1 VLNPLLIGLLQVK
14 ILQETNISLQD
25 ITLTIIEYY
34 KIFNYKIQS
43 LISIIS
49 HYRKAHPMRRQHFQG
64 LFFLLSAII
73 LFAISGCSTTKAVV
87 EAISPKAVAE
97 KILPTKSGLKKRVMV
112 LPLVDDA
119 RLGSGRAAET
129 TASLIKLLRKS
140 PYFLVYQAPESV
152 PLPKRDKH
160 IKLSILTN
168 PELIKRAE
176 DLDINTLISGT
187 INPIEIT
194 EKKTAFWTWPF
205 RKALKSYEVS
215 VVIFVID
222 VQDGTIYMINHESV
236 EMTFRVDKL
245 KDQDQGKIIDRVLER
260 AMPRILKRQ
269 SKAVTRGLAREPWSG
284 RILSIENNSIM
295 INAGSEVGVKPGQE
309 FTVFAQGETIACKEG
324 KSLKIL
330 GKRLGKIKVTSSME
344 RHSLAVPV
352 GEGEFSEGQVV
363 KDR

>member
-1 VLNPLLIGLLQVK
+1 MK
-14 ILQETNISLQD
+14 R
-25 ITLTIIEYY
+25 
-34 KIFNYKIQS
+34 
-43 LISIIS
+43 
-49 HYRKAHPMRRQHFQG
+49 HHFSG
-64 LFFLLSAII
+64 LFFLVTAII
-73 LFAISGCSTTKAVV
+73 LFAVPGCSTTKSVLEV
-87 EAISPKAVAE
+87 ISPKAVAE

-129 TASLIKLLRKS
+129 TASFIKLLRKS
-140 PYFLVYQAPESV
+140 PYLLVYQAPEGV
-152 PLPKRDKH
+152 PLPKRGRH

-168 PELIKRAE
+168 PALIKRAE

-194 EKKTAFWTWPF
+194 DKKTAFWTWPF
-205 RKALKSYEVS
+205 RKALKSY
-215 VVIFVID
+215 VVTVIIFVVG
-222 VQDGTIYMINHESV
+222 VQDGTIYMINNESV
-236 EMTFRVDKL
+236 EMTFREDKL
-245 KDQDQGKIIDRVLER
+245 KDQDQGKIIDRVLKK

-269 SKAVTRGLAREPWSG
+269 SKAVNRGLVREPWSG

-309 FTVFAQGETIACKEG
+309 FTVFAQGETIACKDG

-330 GKRLGKIKVTSSME
+330 GKKLGKIKVTSIME

-363 KDR
+363 RDR